1 MIAELSLAVV
11 ILVGAGLCMRSF
23 YLLHSVDPGFNPH
36 NLLTMKLLLPNA
48 SYKNDAKKIA
58 FFQQLRD
65 RTAALPGVISASA
78 DSWLPFT
85 TMGAATGFQIEGQPK
100 ASDADQPVTDV
111 RVVEPDYFHTMRI
124 SLAAGREFNEQEA
137 SVRSHVIIINQALAT
152 GYFHGENPIG
162 KRITVAMGGQTEKT
176 PSLIVGVVGDVKHE
190 GLNTIPRAMVYW
202 PHPELPLPFMTFV
215 VRTNGNPFALIGAIR
230 QQVKQLD
237 PNLPVSDVA
246 TMQQRMSD
254 SVAESRFSALLL
266 GIFAV
271 VAIVLASVGI
281 YGVTSYAVAARQ
293 HEIGI
298 RMAIGAQPA
307 DVELMFIRRGIGL
320 TLAGLGLG
328 LLASFA
334 LTKLM
339 AGLLFGVSP
348 HDPLT
353 FVVMAALL
361 LLVGLLAC
369 YVPARRATRVD
380 PLVALRYE

>member
-1 MIAELSLAVV
+1 
-11 ILVGAGLCMRSF
+11 
-23 YLLHSVDPGFNPH
+23 
-36 NLLTMKLLLPNA
+36 
-48 SYKNDAKKIA
+48 
-58 FFQQLRD
+58 
-65 RTAALPGVISASA
+65 
-78 DSWLPFT
+78 
-85 TMGAATGFQIEGQPK
+85 
-100 ASDADQPVTDV
+100 
-111 RVVEPDYFHTMRI
+111 
-124 SLAAGREFNEQEA
+124 
-137 SVRSHVIIINQALAT
+137 
-152 GYFHGENPIG
+152 
-162 KRITVAMGGQTEKT
+162 
-176 PSLIVGVVGDVKHE
+176 
-190 GLNTIPRAMVYW
+190 
-202 PHPELPLPFMTFV
+202 
-215 VRTNGNPFALIGAIR
+215 
-230 QQVKQLD
+230 
-237 PNLPVSDVA
+237 
-246 TMQQRMSD
+246 
-254 SVAESRFSALLL
+254 
-266 GIFAV
+266 
-271 VAIVLASVGI
+271 VLASVGI

-369 YVPARRATRVD
+369 YIPARRATRVD